1 VVHVDAQP
9 AELLLDLRVA
19 GIRCERGDM
28 PVEINDDPILA
39 GATRNPRRR
48 RPNHEA
54 GIKPATVQF
63 IPIVKEVEMKGALVP
78 DQKNPWAL
86 LL

>member
-1 VVHVDAQP
+1 
-9 AELLLDLRVA
+9 
-19 GIRCERGDM
+19 M

-63 IPIVKEVEMKGALVP
+63 IPIVKEVEMKGL
-78 DQKNPWAL
+78 
-86 LL
+86 